1 MVKIKTPFYLL
12 KIIIAFLKDRKFRVK
27 VGNFVTNLNNI
38 KCGVPQGACLSP
50 TLFSIY
56 INDSPNRNDK
66 NKENTVIFADD
77 LGYFFFFRKITKA
90 ILAKINKYLSE
101 LGEWAKKW
109 RLTLATHKCNYMI
122 LSRKNKIIKDC
133 EVELLLNNQ
142 PLEMVN
148 STKFLG
154 LRLDNRLNFND
165 QVEYI
170 RTTCQERM
178 NILKIV
184 SHKSWHLDH
193 NTRIQIYKSLVR
205 SLLEYSAFIYDTLS
219 NNMKDVL
226 NAVQYNALRIIYDK
240 DRRFGNKNL
249 LKLANIET
257 IKSRMNNLKL
267 TYINSAIKNK
277 NPIISEVVDEYKNFY
292 HYGMNRHTLN
302 TKTPLCNIITKVS

>member
-1 MVKIKTPFYLL
+1 
-12 KIIIAFLKDRKFRVK
+12 
-27 VGNFVTNLNNI
+27 
-38 KCGVPQGACLSP
+38 
-50 TLFSIY
+50 
-56 INDSPNRNDK
+56 
-66 NKENTVIFADD
+66 
-77 LGYFFFFRKITKA
+77 
-90 ILAKINKYLSE
+90 
-101 LGEWAKKW
+101 
-109 RLTLATHKCNYMI
+109 
-122 LSRKNKIIKDC
+122 
-133 EVELLLNNQ
+133 
-142 PLEMVN
+142 
-148 STKFLG
+148 
-154 LRLDNRLNFND
+154 
-165 QVEYI
+165 
-170 RTTCQERM
+170 M

-277 NPIISEVVDEYKNFY
+277 NPIISELVDEYKNFY

-302 TKTPLCNIITKVS
+302 TKTPLCNIITKVC